1 MTIEHDVI
9 HGSAAHQ
16 RPRLTPYTMQC
27 PNCGNAN
34 LESFYRVSQ
43 VPVHS
48 VLLMPDRE
56 AAVNYPRGEIEL
68 GYCQACGFVTNRRF
82 DPSVHEYSTRYEET
96 QGFSGTFN
104 AFARML
110 AQQLIDR
117 YQLRGKTILEIG
129 CGKGE
134 FLNLLCELGD
144 NRGIGIDPAYV
155 PQRGDARLAG
165 QVEFIQDFYSEKY
178 ADLTADFICC
188 RHTLEHIAPT
198 YEFLAQLRHTLG
210 DRQSL
215 VFFELPDMMRVL
227 REGAFWDIYYEHCSY
242 FTTGSLARLFRAT
255 GFEVLDLELA
265 YDGQYILLTARPVNR
280 LTTPTLAGE
289 DDLAEVDAAVAVFPQ
304 VVAHAQRYW
313 RSVVDETVER
323 GERVVVWGSGSKG
336 VALLTTLG
344 LGDEIAGVVDI
355 NPYRQGK
362 FMPGTGHPIIA
373 PEQLREIAPQH
384 VLVMNPIY
392 CREIQRDL
400 ERLEITAQLHPVG
413 PAMRPPQ
420 PVSELT

>member
-1 MTIEHDVI
+1 MTIEHETLSSVKD
-9 HGSAAHQ
+9 
-16 RPRLTPYTMQC
+16 RPQHTTPRIMHC
-27 PNCGNAN
+27 PNCGNPG
-34 LESFYRVSQ
+34 LKSFYQVNQ

-56 AAVNYPRGEIEL
+56 AAVNYRRGDIEL
-68 GYCQACGFVTNRRF
+68 GYCLSCGFVTNRRF

-104 AFARML
+104 TFARTL

-117 YQLRGKTILEIG
+117 YRLHGKTILEIG

-134 FLNLLCELGD
+134 FLNLLCELGG

-165 QVEFIQDFYSEKY
+165 QVEFIQDFYSAKY

-188 RHTLEHIAPT
+188 RHTLEHIGPT

-255 GFEVLDLELA
+255 GFDVLDLELA
-265 YDGQYILLTARPVNR
+265 YEGQYLLITARPVNR
-280 LTTPTLAGE
+280 PTTPTLVLE
-289 DDLAEVDAAVAVFPQ
+289 DDLEEVEAAVAIFPQ
-304 VVAHAQRYW
+304 VVSYTQRYW
-313 RSVVDETVER
+313 RSVVDEIVQR
-323 GERVVVWGSGSKG
+323 GERVVIWGSGSKG

-344 LGDEIAGVVDI
+344 LEDQIAGVVDI

-362 FMPGTGHPIIA
+362 FMPGTGHQIIS

-384 VLVMNPIY
+384 VLVMNPVY

-400 ERLEITAQLHPVG
+400 DRLGIEAQLHPVG
-413 PAMRPPQ
+413 PAVWPPQ
-420 PVSELT
+420 PASELA